1 MIELNI
7 HLQYGI
13 RAVSPDDPERLI
25 GCFVESPDVHHWLH
39 AASTLT
45 SNTENCVY
53 FPWSKDGKIE
63 GVFICEQ
70 APIANRKALPHL
82 TQERSLLFQSVK
94 LPDELR
100 DYQLWI
106 PVGASLSPDPQPT
119 EWANVLSGKPPCL
132 VWHPGIGL
140 LAWHREHIRNIDS
153 LIATPRSTRR
163 CWEMAT
169 PGTAFPERL
178 LRLDVPLPPT
188 LDQWLADTSQGIG
201 IANKD
206 IEKLP
211 PTRSENRGRPVRN
224 TISIVKSGMG
234 QAVGWFADRVEGA
247 LHQGKKLIGAITPG
261 SGNSAKEMTG
271 KKLGSTSTHRPRA
284 LPGWQWIESMRAW
297 ANQQMKQWNET
308 LEARRES
315 SVNRLMEMLDKDP
328 EEGLRYAIPI
338 NNADA
343 GRGQGTPGSDLVA
356 RQFGLQNTPGGSS
369 DPWSLSWNV
378 QQKLRTKYTQLAQQE
393 LRAGRAERAATI
405 YIQLLGDY
413 QQAAQ
418 ALEQGKLY
426 RQAADIYQQRLHNIG
441 KAAEMQVYAGN
452 FEAAVALYQK
462 LNDHLKVGDLY
473 SQLNMEMEASL
484 AYRKHVEM
492 LSSSGKWC
500 AAADV
505 LLNKLHAV
513 DEAINLLQSQ
523 WPVGISASVC
533 ADKTFS
539 ILADKE
545 LHERALSEV
554 KRLLDD
560 PSTKVCGV
568 WPVELVSKLAQEYPD
583 QSVREESASAVFVLA
598 SQAIQNTAERS
609 TLARITNSLT
619 RAIPTDKLLGR
630 DSRRYTQ
637 QRIEEINQ
645 QTNSTKNR
653 GLIVYDSYRQTDS
666 ARSILPLS
674 EIQLSERVHWFG
686 MIPTPFELLCIGQ
699 RDRDLVIKIVLGEER
714 SQPHLERVRKAYF
727 ASSEVPRWARHAT
740 WTQQGKS
747 KSLFVIGGHGHNPEF
762 RHSHIHEHELSLLEA
777 SANILDCYSSGQ
789 RSSSPNTLET
799 AVFLSAQEDRFTIG
813 HFSADG
819 SVHYP
824 YQENPQEF
832 RSFELKAQERIES
845 ELGTIDGSSSE
856 RVFAEMFRNPWRIG
870 GISANLVVSCGNQ
883 INLLH
888 EGKIV
893 HEHELFSPICSL
905 SMSSPWSS
913 PRAILGMER
922 GIAVQNLRSTDDF
935 RTCVLDRELEAPRG
949 CILPSGQILVAHQ
962 AGVNLYSIRGNRS
975 TLDGTYRHKGVPVTI
990 AAVETD
996 ELFVW
1001 TLTTSGRLQKWPSGR
1016 DRR

>member
-13 RAVSPDDPERLI
+13 SAESPHDPERLI
-25 GCFVESPDVHHWLH
+25 GCFVESPDAHRWLH

-45 SNTENCVY
+45 PNTENCVY

-63 GVFICEQ
+63 GVFICERT
-70 APIANRKALPHL
+70 PNANRKALPDL
-82 TQERSLLFQSVK
+82 VQETTLLFHSVK

-106 PVGASLSPDPQPT
+106 PVGANLSPVPQPT

-140 LAWHREHIRNIDS
+140 LAWHKEHFRNIDS
-153 LIATPRSTRR
+153 LIATPRSTLR
-163 CWEMAT
+163 CWEMAA

-178 LRLDVPLPPT
+178 LRIDVPVPPT
-188 LDQWLADTSQGIG
+188 LDQWLTDSSKGIG
-201 IANKD
+201 IANTD

-211 PTRSENRGRPVRN
+211 PTRSEHRGRPVRN
-224 TISIVKSGMG
+224 AISIVKSGMG
-234 QAVGWFADRVEGA
+234 QAVGWLADRVDGA

-261 SGNSAKEMTG
+261 SANSSGKMTG
-271 KKLGSTSTHRPRA
+271 KKLGSTITDRPRA
-284 LPGWQWIESMRAW
+284 LPGWQWIQSMRTW
-297 ANQQMKQWNET
+297 ANRQMKQWNET
-308 LEARRES
+308 LEARREA

-338 NNADA
+338 KNADS
-343 GRGQGTPGSDLVA
+343 GRGQGTPGSELVA
-356 RQFGLQNTPGGSS
+356 RRFGLQDSPGGSS
-369 DPWSLSWNV
+369 DPWSLSWNA
-378 QQKLRTKYTQLAQQE
+378 QQKLRSKYTQLAQQE

-405 YIQLLGDY
+405 YIQLLSDY
-413 QQAAQ
+413 PQAAQ
-418 ALEQGKLY
+418 ALEQGQLY
-426 RQAADIYQQRLHNIG
+426 RQAAEVYQERLHNIS
-441 KAAEMQVYAGN
+441 KAAEMHVYAGN

-473 SQLNMEMEASL
+473 SQLNMEIEASM

-492 LSSSGKWC
+492 LASSGKWC

-505 LLNKLHAV
+505 LLSKLHAV
-513 DEAINLLQSQ
+513 DEAIDLLQSQ
-523 WPVGISASVC
+523 WPVGISASIC

-539 ILADKE
+539 VLAEQE
-545 LHERALSEV
+545 LHERALLQI
-554 KRLLDD
+554 KRFIDD
-560 PSTKVCGV
+560 PSTKACGV

-619 RAIPTDKLLGR
+619 RAMPTDKLLGR

-645 QTNSTKNR
+645 QVNSKKNP

-666 ARSILPLS
+666 AKSILPLAQ
-674 EIQLSERVHWFG
+674 IQLEEQIHWFG
-686 MIPTPFELLCIGQ
+686 MIPTPFELLCVGQ

-714 SQPHLERVRKAYF
+714 SQPNLERVRKAFF

-747 KSLFVIGGHGHNPEF
+747 RSLFVIGGHGHNPEF
-762 RHSHIHEHELSLLEA
+762 SHSHIHEHELTLLEA
-777 SANILDCYSSGQ
+777 NANILDCYTSGL
-789 RSSSPNTLET
+789 RSSSPNTLEP

-824 YQENPQEF
+824 YQETPQGF
-832 RSFELKAQERIES
+832 RSFEQKAQEGIQS
-845 ELGTIDGSSSE
+845 KHAAIDGSLAE

-870 GISANLVVSCGNQ
+870 GTSSNLVVSCGNQ
-883 INLLH
+883 IILLH

-893 HEHELFSPICSL
+893 HEDELFSPICSV

-922 GIAVQNLRSTDDF
+922 GIAVQYLRSTDDY
-935 RTCVLDRELEAPRG
+935 RTCVLDRELETPRG
-949 CILPSGQILVAHQ
+949 CFLSSGQILVAHQ
-962 AGVNLYSIRGNRS
+962 SGVNLYSVRGNRS
-975 TLDGTYRHKGVPVTI
+975 TLDGTYRHKGSPLTI